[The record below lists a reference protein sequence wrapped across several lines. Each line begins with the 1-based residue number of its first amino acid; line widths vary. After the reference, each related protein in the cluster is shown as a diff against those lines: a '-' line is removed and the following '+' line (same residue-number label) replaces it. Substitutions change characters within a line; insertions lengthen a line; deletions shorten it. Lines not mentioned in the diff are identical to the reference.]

1 MSDESATGT
10 PATGRSDRTRYRW
23 TEGTRV
29 VPPHPATIDLH
40 THTAFSDGLL
50 DPGRLLADAEAA
62 GVRLLAVTDHDT
74 VAGYRALPDVAS
86 DVVVVPGV
94 EINAI
99 ADGVPALWEGEL
111 HILGLG
117 VDPDDDA
124 FEAALA
130 LQRRRRIERFL
141 RIVTRLRELG
151 LSIDEQVA
159 GLQPSEGAALGRPTL
174 ARYLVHAG
182 HADSVDDAMRR
193 ILARG
198 KPGYERRV
206 GMGPREAIEA
216 IRAAGGLA
224 VLAHFAEAPERRSL
238 VAEMREL
245 GLGGLEV
252 YYRRF
257 SAEVVE
263 ALAVVAADLRLVATG
278 GSDYHGD
285 EETYAEAHAE
295 LWVPPAVAEPLHAAL
310 RRAASLS

>member
-1 MSDESATGT
+1 MTDDRAARSA
-10 PATGRSDRTRYRW
+10 YRW

-29 VPPHPATIDLH
+29 VPPHPSAIDLH

-50 DPGRLLADAEAA
+50 SPDRLLAETEAS
-62 GVRLLAVTDHDT
+62 GVRLLAITDHDT
-74 VAGYRALPDVAS
+74 LAGYRDLPDVES
-86 DVVVVPGV
+86 DVVVIPGV

-124 FEAALA
+124 FEAALE
-130 LQRRRRIERFL
+130 LQRRRRVERFF
-141 RIVTRLRELG
+141 RIVTRLRDLG

-159 GLQPSEGAALGRPTL
+159 RLEPSEGAALGRPTL
-174 ARYLVHAG
+174 ARYLVDAG
-182 HADSVDDAMRR
+182 HAEDVDDAMRR

-206 GMGPREAIEA
+206 GMGPREAIDA
-216 IRAAGGLA
+216 VRAAGGLA

-245 GLGGLEV
+245 GLRGLEV

-257 SAEVVE
+257 SAETVE
-263 ALAVVAADLRLVATG
+263 ALRQVADDLGLVATG

-285 EETYAEAHAE
+285 DETYAEAHAE
-295 LWVPPAVAEPLHAAL
+295 LWVPATVAEPLHAAL